1 MARWNT
7 IARGAA
13 FAAAASL
20 ALAACSSDDGS
31 EGDPTDGTGNE
42 TGATGDPLKIG
53 SFLPITGTLAFLG
66 PPEIAGVDVAIDEI
80 NEAGGVFGSDVEI
93 LHTDSH
99 DANNPSIGDQSIT
112 ELVNAEVSAIIGAAS
127 SASTLLVI
135 DDVDAAGIVM
145 VSPANTSTSLSGYS
159 DYYFRTAPPDTAQG
173 AAVADLMMQD
183 GAQNI
188 AILVQGDDYGV
199 SFRDVVQE
207 RVEGAGGTITYGTSG
222 EEIDPAGGNFA
233 ANVEG
238 ALATNPD
245 AILMIAFDVT
255 AQIIPQIDSA
265 GYDMSKVYMSDGNTS
280 DWSES
285 FEPGT
290 LEGGKGTIPG
300 SAPTDEFKA
309 RLDEAAGETL
319 TDVSYANESYDA
331 VMLVALAALQGGSS
345 DPDVIKDNMASVS
358 GADGGTECT
367 GWSECADLIESGE
380 TIAYQALSAS
390 GPFDENNDPTSA
402 LIGVWQYDENNV
414 PSRIDEV
421 AWEADSE

>member
-20 ALAACSSDDGS
+20 ALAACSSDDGAEPGESGS
-31 EGDPTDGTGNE
+31 EGTGS
-42 TGATGDPLKIG
+42 GDALKIG
-53 SFLPITGTLAFLG
+53 SFLPITGSLAFLG
-66 PPEIAGVDVAIDEI
+66 PPEIAGVNVAINEI
-80 NEAGGVFGSDVEI
+80 NEAGGVFGADVE
-93 LHTDSH
+93 HVATDSH
-99 DANNPSIGDQSIT
+99 DANNPSIGDQSIS
-112 ELVNAEVSAIIGAAS
+112 ELINAEVSAIIGAAS
-127 SASTLLVI
+127 SASTLLVL

-183 GAQNI
+183 GATNI
-188 AILVQGDDYGV
+188 AVLVQGDDYGV
-199 SFRDVVQE
+199 SFRDVVKE
-207 RVEGAGGTITYGTSG
+207 RVEGAGGTITYGNSG

-255 AQIIPQIDSA
+255 AQIIPQIDGA
-265 GYDMSKVYMSDGNTS
+265 GYDMTKVYMSDGNTS

-285 FEPGT
+285 FEPGV

-300 SAPTDEFKA
+300 SAPTAEFKA
-309 RLDEAAGETL
+309 LLDEAHGEEL
-319 TDVSYANESYDA
+319 SDVSYANESYDA
-331 VMLVALAALQGGSS
+331 VMLVALAALKGGSS
-345 DPDVIKDNMASVS
+345 DPDAIKDNMAAVS
-358 GADGGTECT
+358 GSNGGTECT
-367 GWSECADLIESGE
+367 GWVECADLIEAGE
-380 TIAYQALSAS
+380 EIAYQSLSAS

-402 LIGVWQYDENNV
+402 LIGVWQYDANNV

-421 AWEADSE
+421 FWEATAE